1 MELIAFSYLLL
12 FFIIAFGILAIGR
25 MVEKMIMEMR
35 HGWVRLIVIVPQG
48 LINPLADHRPH
59 EIFQSAELYKRLGE
73 LNIPFTLE
81 TVVHSVGEEIHFY
94 IYVPTVFKNNVCKL
108 VETLWPTGYIT
119 RADEYELWLANS
131 PENSGHVAVGYLA
144 QAKPYCIPFKSAQR
158 GHFEPFL
165 AILRHL
171 SGLAAVGEGAA
182 IQWIVRRADP
192 RLIEDI
198 GDHLQKFQKGE
209 YHPSRHL
216 HENFLLTRETIKM
229 LEEKVNSPLFAV
241 NCRIITTGVSGNAE
255 HILEH
260 IASHFSAGSAT
271 GTQHNQFKLEKPKH
285 PDRLIDAFLS
295 RRFEPSQEMI
305 ITANELA
312 TYFHFPGP
320 TTAAPKIRR

>member
-25 MVEKMIMEMR
+25 MVEKMLMQMR
-35 HGWVRLIVIVPQG
+35 HGWVRLLIIVPQG
-48 LINPLADHRPH
+48 LVNPLANHRPH

-81 TVVHSVGEEIHFY
+81 TAVHSVGEEIHFY
-94 IYVPTVFKNNVCKL
+94 LYVPTFFSKNVCKL
-108 VETLWPTGYIT
+108 VESLWPSGYIT
-119 RADEYELWLANS
+119 RADDYELWLGNS
-131 PENSGHVAVGYLA
+131 PENSGHIAAGYLA
-144 QAKPYCIPFKSAQR
+144 QVKPYCIPFKSAQR

-165 AILRHL
+165 GILRHL

-182 IQWIVRRADP
+182 IQWIVRKADP

-198 GDHLQKFQKGE
+198 GDHLRKFQEGE
-209 YHPSRHL
+209 YHPSRHV
-216 HENFLLTRETIKM
+216 HENFLLTRDTIKL
-229 LEEKVNSPLFAV
+229 LEEKVSSPLFAV
-241 NCRIITTGVSGNAE
+241 NCRIITTGSGGNAKQL
-255 HILEH
+255 LEH
-260 IASHFSAGSAT
+260 LASHFSAGSAT
-271 GTQHNQFKLEKPKH
+271 GREHNQFKLEEPKQ
-285 PDRLIDAFLS
+285 PERLIDAFLS

-320 TTAAPKIRR
+320 TTAAPKIKR